1 MEFPY
6 TINDIRAVVKVSQ
19 QSLYNLIK
27 KHQSF
32 FHDNST
38 RRQRK
43 VYYSQAAMDFFISYY
58 QPTINATDTEGR
70 IKNPTD
76 TEGQTTRENAP
87 LERSYREE
95 EQEARI
101 DALQA
106 EIKALQG
113 KLDALQ
119 KQLDAKEAERVD
131 LLRQNGILCL
141 TLQQEKTE
149 KMLLLPSPKKTL
161 GEKVKSLF
169 HKDAHNPEKQGKIFL
184 TIRKKTLTVR
194 GRFLSPLGVFWGRF
208 LSPLRKILLTDKRR
222 KQCKIRVFRPV
233 SIYK

>member
-1 MEFPY
+1 M
-6 TINDIRAVVKVSQ
+6 
-19 QSLYNLIK
+19 YNLIK
-27 KHQSF
+27 KHKSF

-58 QPTINATDTEGR
+58 QPEETPQEGKMVKLAEIIETDATQAEKTL
-70 IKNPTD
+70 
-76 TEGQTTRENAP
+76 

-95 EQEARI
+95 AQEARI

-119 KQLDAKEAERVD
+119 KQLDAKEAERVE

-141 TLQQEKTE
+141 TLQQEKAE

-169 HKDAHNPEKQGKIFL
+169 HKDAHNPEK
-184 TIRKKTLTVR
+184 
-194 GRFLSPLGVFWGRF
+194 
-208 LSPLRKILLTDKRR
+208 
-222 KQCKIRVFRPV
+222 
-233 SIYK
+233 

>member
-1 MEFPY
+1 MYISMEFPY

-27 KHQSF
+27 KHKSF

-58 QPTINATDTEGR
+58 QPEETPQEGKMVKLAEIIETDATQAEKTL
-70 IKNPTD
+70 
-76 TEGQTTRENAP
+76 

-95 EQEARI
+95 AQEARI

-119 KQLDAKEAERVD
+119 KQLDAKEAERVE

-141 TLQQEKTE
+141 TLQQEKAE

-169 HKDAHNPEKQGKIFL
+169 HKDAHNPEK
-184 TIRKKTLTVR
+184 
-194 GRFLSPLGVFWGRF
+194 
-208 LSPLRKILLTDKRR
+208 
-222 KQCKIRVFRPV
+222 
-233 SIYK
+233 

>member
-1 MEFPY
+1 MYISMEFPY

-58 QPTINATDTEGR
+58 QPEEAPSFNEPHTEVQE
-70 IKNPTD
+70 IPQETSFNKPH
-76 TEGQTTRENAP
+76 TEGQEKAP
-87 LERSYREE
+87 SDALKAE
-95 EQEARI
+95 I
-101 DALQA
+101 DALKA
-106 EIKALQG
+106 EI
-113 KLDALQ
+113 DALR
-119 KQLDAKEAERVD
+119 KQLNDKEAERVE

-141 TLQQEKTE
+141 TLQQEKAE

-169 HKDAHNPEKQGKIFL
+169 HKDAYNPEK
-184 TIRKKTLTVR
+184 
-194 GRFLSPLGVFWGRF
+194 
-208 LSPLRKILLTDKRR
+208 
-222 KQCKIRVFRPV
+222 
-233 SIYK
+233 

>member
-6 TINDIRAVVKVSQ
+6 TINDIRAVAKVSQ

-38 RRQRK
+38 RIQRK

-58 QPTINATDTEGR
+58 QPELSTEEGKNGVLAEDSD
-70 IKNPTD
+70 INPTEAEK
-76 TEGQTTRENAP
+76 TL
-87 LERSYREE
+87 LERSYKEE
-95 EQEARI
+95 AQEARI

-119 KQLDAKEAERVD
+119 KQLDAKEAERVE

-141 TLQQEKTE
+141 TLQQEKAE

-169 HKDAHNPEKQGKIFL
+169 HKDAHNPEK
-184 TIRKKTLTVR
+184 
-194 GRFLSPLGVFWGRF
+194 
-208 LSPLRKILLTDKRR
+208 
-222 KQCKIRVFRPV
+222 
-233 SIYK
+233 